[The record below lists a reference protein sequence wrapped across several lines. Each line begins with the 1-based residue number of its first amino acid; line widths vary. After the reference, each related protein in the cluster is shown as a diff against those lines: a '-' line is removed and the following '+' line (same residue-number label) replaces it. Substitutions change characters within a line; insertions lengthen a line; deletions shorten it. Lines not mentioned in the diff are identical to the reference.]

1 MKILLLNENS
11 VVSRLISLSAKKM
24 SYEFEELN
32 TYSEDLGHYD
42 VIVVD
47 SDVPAP
53 LKVLKEK
60 CDKLI
65 FLAPRNQNVDID
77 AQILYKPFLPTDFLN
92 LLNGENL
99 KIDDTI
105 TTTAIEDS
113 NDETIKDELDINDLN
128 LDDKSSE
135 DELKIDDLNLDFDD
149 KSSEDELKI
158 DDLNLDFDDKSSE
171 DELKI
176 DDLNLDFDD
185 KSSEDEL
192 KIDDLNLDFDD
203 EKSDEENLNIEE
215 TKDLENSLNEE
226 NENLDNLNEETETIK
241 LNDETKEEIKEDSQI
256 SQENQDKLE
265 ADDDF
270 KLEENIDELDEKD
283 NALEESHKENNE
295 ISENHEILNHD
306 EILNDDNL
314 LLQEENLNEKTEQIN
329 TPNIQEDSFED
340 ELPLVEEQEKEVDFD
355 DIPEDAEFLGQNK
368 EDDGKSEEEILPVIE
383 EDNSLEED
391 LINDFGNLSAQDQ
404 IKEELAQLDEL
415 EYEIDEYDS
424 PQILENFKDT
434 PVFDEKEL
442 QIDEEEVVVPNLAAN
457 ELDGIK
463 ESEIQQALGETIT
476 EKAIEEKK
484 TIEEEIASQ
493 DPKAPETTNEEIVNE
508 LSQSIAGAITSSIKD
523 DTLKAAL
530 KGMNMNININVTFNE
545 E

>member
-149 KSSEDELKI
+149 
-158 DDLNLDFDDKSSE
+158 
-171 DELKI
+171 
-176 DDLNLDFDD
+176 
-185 KSSEDEL
+185 
-192 KIDDLNLDFDD
+192 

-226 NENLDNLNEETETIK
+226 NENLDNLNEETEAIK

-270 KLEENIDELDEKD
+270 KLEENIDELDEKE

-415 EYEIDEYDS
+415 EYEIDEDDS

-476 EKAIEEKK
+476 EKTIEEKK
-484 TIEEEIASQ
+484 TIEKEIVSQ
-493 DPKAPETTNEEIVNE
+493 NPKAPETTNEEIVNE